1 MKQFISLAA
10 FFVLSS
16 CTVSAQKHY
25 TKNGSISFFSKT
37 SLENISA
44 DNNQVLCILDT
55 QTGEIQ
61 FSLLVKSFHFSK
73 ALMEEH
79 FNEDYMESDKFP
91 RATFKGN
98 ITDISRISSFTVD
111 GMYTVPVEGNM
122 TIHGVTKKV
131 TITGT
136 LTINGGKITA
146 SSKFFV
152 KISDYNINIPTLVKD
167 NIAESIEITV
177 SSRLDQKM

>member
-1 MKQFISLAA
+1 MKQIIPLSFFFILYA
-10 FFVLSS
+10 
-16 CTVSAQKHY
+16 CTASAQKHY

-44 DNNQVLCILDT
+44 DNNQVVGILDT

-61 FSLLVKSFHFSK
+61 FSLLVRSFHFAK

-91 RATFKGN
+91 RATFRGN
-98 ITDISRISSFTVD
+98 ITDLSRVSFSTD

-122 TIHGVTKKV
+122 TIHGVSRKITTHG
-131 TITGT
+131 TIM
-136 LTINGGKITA
+136 INGGKITA
-146 SSKFFV
+146 SSKFIV
-152 KISDYNINIPTLVKD
+152 KVSDYNITIPALVKD
-167 NIAESIEITV
+167 NIAESVEISV
-177 SSRLDQKM
+177 SCRLDQKM